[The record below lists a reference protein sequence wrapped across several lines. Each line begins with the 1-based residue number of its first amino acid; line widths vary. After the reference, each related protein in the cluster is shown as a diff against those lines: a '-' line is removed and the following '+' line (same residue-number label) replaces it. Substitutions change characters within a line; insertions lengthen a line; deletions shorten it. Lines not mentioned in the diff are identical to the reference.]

1 MLGTQITYDRE
12 EYRIPITSRIN
23 KIREEV
29 VLSKP
34 ILCGERAV
42 LVTEAY
48 KETEDKPM
56 IIRRAKALEK
66 VLENMTIHIWDDELI
81 VGNHGGNGRRS
92 APVFPEWGTFWL
104 ESELDE
110 ILETREQDRFIVPSK
125 VKEDLKN
132 IFPYWKG
139 KTVYEKYRAML
150 PEEAKK
156 ARDAYIFTRD
166 LFERGGYGHA
176 TYDTPKVLAVGFK
189 GIKKEVQE
197 RIKKLDEINPKDQE
211 KRLFYEAVLITSDA
225 VINFAR
231 RFSDKAKKMA
241 LQENDKVR
249 RKELEKIAEVCAWV
263 PENPAR
269 CFWEAV
275 QVAWFLQLIIQI
287 ESNGNSVSPG
297 RLDQYLYSYYK
308 KDLENGRLNGEEAQ
322 ELIDCFWLKLNEII
336 KVWDKEATHVHPGF
350 PMTQNVVV
358 GGQTPDGFDATNDLS
373 YLMLNTQEHIRLQN
387 PQFSVRIH
395 RNTPDDFLMRI
406 AEIVRLGTGMPA
418 MFGDEMC
425 ISAIMRTTGVPLD
438 RARDYRIVGC
448 VELTPRG
455 LQGRVNGA
463 YFNVARI
470 VDLAINDG
478 IDRLTGEKIGP
489 STGDPTKFKNSEEVI
504 EATKKQMEY
513 FIKLNVV
520 NNLIVDMVQRELT
533 PHIFLSSIIEGCIE
547 KGKDITRGGSLYG
560 VTPIQMAGMAT
571 AADSMTAM
579 KKEVFDQK
587 ELTMAELKRVL
598 DSDFKGCERNEE
610 IKKILLRAPK
620 YGNDDDEADLMVREI
635 TNIFFDEVEKYKD
648 IDGRPYT
655 SFILTLGS
663 TVPHGWK
670 TGATADG
677 RNARTPVSDS
687 MSPTN
692 SADKVGPTAVLKS
705 ASKIDQIRIMQGNVL
720 NLKFSKSVLEDKRAL
735 RKFAQLVRTYLVD
748 LKGLELQ
755 VNVVDAN
762 TLREAQKHP
771 EKHSDLIIRV
781 AGYSARFVEL
791 AKEMQDDVIA
801 RTEYETI

>member
-1 MLGTQITYDRE
+1 MLGTQMTYDRKE
-12 EYRIPITSRIN
+12 CRIPITSRV
-23 KIREEV
+23 KRMREEI

-42 LVTEAY
+42 LVTETY
-48 KETEDKPM
+48 KETENQPM
-56 IIRRAKALEK
+56 IIRRAKALKK

-92 APVFPEWGTFWL
+92 APVFPEWGTYWL

-110 ILETREQDRFIVPSK
+110 ILETREQDRFSVPSK

-139 KTVYEKYRAML
+139 KTVYERYRAIL
-150 PEEAKK
+150 PKEAKK

-189 GIKKEVQE
+189 GIKKEVKE
-197 RIKKLDEINPKDQE
+197 RIKKLDEI
-211 KRLFYEAVLITSDA
+211 TDA

-308 KDLENGRLNGEEAQ
+308 KDLENGKLNREKAQ

-350 PMTQNVVV
+350 PMTQDVTV

-373 YLMLNTQEHIRLQN
+373 YLVLNTQEHIRLQN
-387 PQFSVRIH
+387 PQFTVRVH

-418 MFGDEMC
+418 MFGDEIC

-489 STGDPTKFKNSEEVI
+489 STGDPTKFKIFEEAI

-513 FIKLNVV
+513 FIRLNVV

-560 VTPIQMAGMAT
+560 VTPIQIAGMAT
-571 AADSMTAM
+571 AADSMAAI
-579 KKEVFDQK
+579 KKEVFDEK
-587 ELTMAELKRVL
+587 KLTMVELKRAL
-598 DSDFKGCERNEE
+598 DSDFKGYDRNEE

-620 YGNDDDEADLMVREI
+620 YGNDKDEADLMVREI
-635 TNIFFDEVEKYKD
+635 TNIFSNEVEKYKD

-655 SFILTLGS
+655 SMILTLGS

-687 MSPTN
+687 MSPAN
-692 SADKVGPTAVLKS
+692 GADKIGPTAVLKS

-720 NLKFSKSVLEDKRAL
+720 NLKFSKSSLEDERAL
-735 RKFAQLVRTYLVD
+735 RKFTQLVRTYLVD
-748 LKGLELQ
+748 LRGLELQ

-771 EKHSDLIIRV
+771 EKYSDLIIRV

-791 AKEMQDDVIA
+791 AKEMQEDIIA